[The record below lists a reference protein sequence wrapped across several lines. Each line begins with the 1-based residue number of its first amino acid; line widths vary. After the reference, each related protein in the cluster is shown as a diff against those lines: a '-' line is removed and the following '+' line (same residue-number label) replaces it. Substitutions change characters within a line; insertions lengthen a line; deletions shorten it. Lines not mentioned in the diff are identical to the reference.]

1 MSEIVVADSSCLIA
15 LARSGQLEVLQALFG
30 RIAIPSAVY
39 DEVVNQGA
47 GRPGSR
53 EVAQAEWIVT
63 MPVRD
68 RLAVQAL
75 RLTLGRGESEAMV
88 LTDETAA
95 RFLIL
100 DDWRARLS
108 AIGMGLPVVGT
119 LAVLHRAAEKGLIV
133 DMASSLDLLRQAGFH
148 FERGKREPKAD

>member
-1 MSEIVVADSSCLIA
+1 MPEIVVADSSCLIA

-30 RIAIPSAVY
+30 RIVIPAAVY

-63 MPVRD
+63 EQVQD
-68 RLAVQAL
+68 KLAVQAL

-88 LTDETAA
+88 LAAETTA
-95 RFLIL
+95 RLLIL
-100 DDWRARLS
+100 DDWRARQS
-108 AIGMGLPVVGT
+108 AISMGLPIVGT
-119 LAVLHRAAEKGLIV
+119 LAVLNRAAEKGLIA
-133 DMASSLDLLRQAGFH
+133 DMAASLELLRQAGFH
-148 FERGKREPKAD
+148 FERGKL

>member
-1 MSEIVVADSSCLIA
+1 MPEIVIADSSCLIA

-30 RIAIPSAVY
+30 QIVIPAAVY
-39 DEVVNQGA
+39 DEVANQGS
-47 GRPGSR
+47 GRPGSQ
-53 EVAQAEWIVT
+53 EVAQARWIITRQVQ
-63 MPVRD
+63 D

-88 LTDETAA
+88 LAAETAP

-100 DDWRARLS
+100 DDWRARQA

-119 LAVLHRAAEKGLIV
+119 LAVLHRAAEKGLIA
-133 DMASSLDLLRQAGFH
+133 DLAASLERLRQAGFH
-148 FERGKREPKAD
+148 FVRGKP